1 MRYTVETEQ
10 EADGRWIAEIIE
22 LPGVMKYGRSREE
35 AIAQAEALALRVV
48 AERIEHGEQPI
59 EPIEITFAAA

>member
-10 EADGRWIAEIIE
+10 EADGRWIAEIVEI
-22 LPGVMKYGRSREE
+22 PGVMKYGRNREE

-48 AERIEHGEQPI
+48 AERIEHGERPA
-59 EPIEITFAAA
+59 EPIEITFTAA